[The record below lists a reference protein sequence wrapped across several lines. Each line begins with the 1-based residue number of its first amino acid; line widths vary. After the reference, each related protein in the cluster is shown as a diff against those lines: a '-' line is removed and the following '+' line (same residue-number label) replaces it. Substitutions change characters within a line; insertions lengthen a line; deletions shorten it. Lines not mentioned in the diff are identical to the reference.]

1 MIMDLLKQELERLG
15 PELKRFPWE
24 DKKSYALFLAQVFHY
39 VKHSSRIMSTVAAH
53 LPQEMETMHTHLLK
67 HTTEEMGHQ
76 FLARQDVKFLGFD
89 LADFPELS
97 TTKMFY
103 EPQYYKAIYGNP
115 IGFYGYALAL
125 EGTAVM
131 LMRDIYEKCRAYY
144 GEKGCN
150 FLRVHAEEDV
160 NHVESAVQLLEQLP
174 AEAKAAIAANLKQS
188 VDTMLIM
195 LQEMKQVGGTGEFL
209 ERKAA

>member
-1 MIMDLLKQELERLG
+1 MIMELLKTELHRLE
-15 PELKRFPWE
+15 PELSRFPWE
-24 DKKSYALFLAQVFHY
+24 NRKSYALFLAQVFHY

-53 LPQEMETMHTHLLK
+53 LPQEMESMHIALLK

-76 FLARQDVKFLGFD
+76 FLAKQDVKFLGYD

-103 EPQYYKAIYGNP
+103 EPQYYKAIYGNA

-125 EGTAVM
+125 EGTAVI
-131 LMRDIYEKCRAYY
+131 LMRAVYEKCRDLY

-160 NHVESAVQLLEQLP
+160 KHVDSAIKLLEQLP
-174 AEAKAAIAANLKQS
+174 AEAKASIADNLKQS
-188 VDTMLIM
+188 VDTMVYMLI
-195 LQEMKQVGGTGEFL
+195 EMRAVGENLTVPEK
-209 ERKAA
+209 KAA